1 MDERTHARYM
11 SDIAYFLS
19 KMEAEPNSG
28 YFIPIALAYNKLEK
42 YDETIAMCKSAIERF
57 PANCAAKTFLAEAYV
72 YKGQF
77 DLARELL
84 FDVTAEDDNNYK
96 ALKLLGIICKESG
109 DTTDALK
116 YLTGAY
122 IRSPEDEEVR
132 KMIEEL
138 GGSLNPAQIYDE
150 RMKRQSQAALDSEED
165 EELRTYQEID
175 QRIRNAEIIMADL
188 VSDTTISA
196 RDYSEE
202 EDFYS
207 DDPNDFMPLITSHP
221 EEEEE
226 EEEFS
231 DDPNDFLPTI
241 TQHEE
246 SEDESSD
253 NQEEQYHENTLTIDD
268 DELLS
273 ALGGDDNSAKGDE
286 LLTALSNDDNN
297 AGDDDLL
304 SALAGDEDNNKGD
317 DDLLSALSGDDEN
330 KGEDDLLSALSS
342 DDSNAGDDDLLSASA
357 RRGGEGEIRLCGE
370 PRRNAPARPD
380 EDNKEDDLLS
390 ALSSEESSESEDD
403 LLAALSSDENNQ
415 EESLLDT
422 LQEEADSIESG
433 DLLSELSA
441 DNESGDSE
449 VLSEINDDNVNE
461 DIGLNS
467 NQEAEAV
474 ENIEEQYE
482 ADSKDDETSN
492 EEILSNEQNESDSEY
507 EPDEI
512 NILDMLNEEPYGYN
526 QDTSLEENA
535 EETSISDEVASIDE
549 ALDSEV
555 ENEVTA
561 DDNILIDSDENQ
573 EIIDEEPIEEQIIEE
588 PVEETGSEEDKL
600 NEDETLQPKEE
611 EITEEEKEARELYS
625 RKIPSSVVDMTYDDM
640 IDDDFQYGKIVDES
654 YKEADMPSVDLGESA
669 PFTQGDIMDEIL
681 DAVGMTHED
690 MTNDEQI
697 ELSEKERKLERLE
710 QFLEKV
716 RNNKENI

>member
-96 ALKLLGIICKESG
+96 ALKLLGIICKENG

-138 GGSLNPAQIYDE
+138 GGSLNPAEIYDE
-150 RMKRQSQAALDSEED
+150 RMKRQSQAAHDSEED

-207 DDPNDFMPLITSHP
+207 DDPNDFMPLITAHP
-221 EEEEE
+221 EEKEE

-246 SEDESSD
+246 SEDESS
-253 NQEEQYHENTLTIDD
+253 NIQEEQYHENTLTID
-268 DELLS
+268 
-273 ALGGDDNSAKGDE
+273 DE

-304 SALAGDEDNNKGD
+304 SALAGDEDNNKG
-317 DDLLSALSGDDEN
+317 
-330 KGEDDLLSALSS
+330 EDDLLSVLAS
-342 DDSNAGDDDLLSASA
+342 DDNSAGDDDLLSALAS
-357 RRGGEGEIRLCGE
+357 
-370 PRRNAPARPD
+370 D
-380 EDNKEDDLLS
+380 EDNKEDDLFA
-390 ALSSEESSESEDD
+390 ALSSEEESSESEDD
-403 LLAALSSDENNQ
+403 LLAALNSDENNQ

-449 VLSEINDDNVNE
+449 VLSEISDDNVNE
-461 DIGLNS
+461 DISLNS

-474 ENIEEQYE
+474 ENIEEQGE
-482 ADSKDDETSN
+482 AASKDDETSN

-526 QDTSLEENA
+526 QDTSLKENA
-535 EETSISDEVASIDE
+535 EETLSSDETSSIDE

-561 DDNILIDSDENQ
+561 DDNILLDSDENQ

-588 PVEETGSEEDKL
+588 PVEETSV
-600 NEDETLQPKEE
+600 ETLKPKEE
-611 EITEEEKEARELYS
+611 LTKEEKEARELYS

>member
-96 ALKLLGIICKESG
+96 ALKLLGIICKENG

-138 GGSLNPAQIYDE
+138 GGSLNPAEIYDE

-221 EEEEE
+221 EEKEE

-253 NQEEQYHENTLTIDD
+253 IQEEQHHENTLTIDD
-268 DELLS
+268 ELLS
-273 ALGGDDNSAKGDE
+273 ALSG
-286 LLTALSNDDNN
+286 DDNN

-304 SALAGDEDNNKGD
+304 SALAGDEDNNKG
-317 DDLLSALSGDDEN
+317 
-330 KGEDDLLSALSS
+330 EDDLLSALAS
-342 DDSNAGDDDLLSASA
+342 DDNSAGDDDLLSALAS
-357 RRGGEGEIRLCGE
+357 
-370 PRRNAPARPD
+370 D
-380 EDNKEDDLLS
+380 EDNKEDDLFA
-390 ALSSEESSESEDD
+390 ALSSEEESSESEDD
-403 LLAALSSDENNQ
+403 LLAALNGDENNQ

-461 DIGLNS
+461 DISLNS
-467 NQEAEAV
+467 EQEAEAV
-474 ENIEEQYE
+474 ENIEEQGE
-482 ADSKDDETSN
+482 AASKDDETSN

-535 EETSISDEVASIDE
+535 EETLSSDETSSIDE

-561 DDNILIDSDENQ
+561 DDNILLDSDENQ

-588 PVEETGSEEDKL
+588 PVEETGV
-600 NEDETLQPKEE
+600 ETLKPKEE
-611 EITEEEKEARELYS
+611 LTEEEKEARELYS

>member
-96 ALKLLGIICKESG
+96 ALKLLGIICKENG

-138 GGSLNPAQIYDE
+138 GGSLNPAEIYDE

-221 EEEEE
+221 EEKEG

-253 NQEEQYHENTLTIDD
+253 NQEEQYHENTPTVD

-273 ALGGDDNSAKGDE
+273 ALSG
-286 LLTALSNDDNN
+286 DDNN

-304 SALAGDEDNNKGD
+304 SALAGDEDNNKG
-317 DDLLSALSGDDEN
+317 
-330 KGEDDLLSALSS
+330 EDDLLSALAS
-342 DDSNAGDDDLLSASA
+342 DDNSAGDDDLLSALAS
-357 RRGGEGEIRLCGE
+357 
-370 PRRNAPARPD
+370 D
-380 EDNKEDDLLS
+380 EDNKEDDLFA
-390 ALSSEESSESEDD
+390 ALSSEEESSESEDD
-403 LLAALSSDENNQ
+403 LLAALNSDENNQ

-461 DIGLNS
+461 DISLNS
-467 NQEAEAV
+467 EQEAEAV
-474 ENIEEQYE
+474 ENIEEQGE
-482 ADSKDDETSN
+482 AASKDDETSN

-526 QDTSLEENA
+526 QDTSLKENA
-535 EETSISDEVASIDE
+535 EETLSSDETSSIDE

-561 DDNILIDSDENQ
+561 DDNILLDSDENQ

-588 PVEETGSEEDKL
+588 PVEETSV
-600 NEDETLQPKEE
+600 ETLKPKEE
-611 EITEEEKEARELYS
+611 LTEEEKEARELYS

-654 YKEADMPSVDLGESA
+654 YKEADMPSVYLGESA

>member
-96 ALKLLGIICKESG
+96 ALKLLGIICKENG

-138 GGSLNPAQIYDE
+138 GGSLNPAEIYDE

-221 EEEEE
+221 EEKEG

-268 DELLS
+268 ELLS
-273 ALGGDDNSAKGDE
+273 ALSG
-286 LLTALSNDDNN
+286 DDNN

-304 SALAGDEDNNKGD
+304 SALAGDEDNNKG
-317 DDLLSALSGDDEN
+317 
-330 KGEDDLLSALSS
+330 EDDLLSILAS
-342 DDSNAGDDDLLSASA
+342 DDSNAGDDDLLSALAS
-357 RRGGEGEIRLCGE
+357 
-370 PRRNAPARPD
+370 D
-380 EDNKEDDLLS
+380 EDNKEDDLFA
-390 ALSSEESSESEDD
+390 ALSSEEESSESEDD
-403 LLAALSSDENNQ
+403 LLAALNSDENNQ

-449 VLSEINDDNVNE
+449 VLSEISDDNM
-461 DIGLNS
+461 
-467 NQEAEAV
+467 
-474 ENIEEQYE
+474 
-482 ADSKDDETSN
+482 N

-535 EETSISDEVASIDE
+535 EETLSSDETSSIDE

-561 DDNILIDSDENQ
+561 DDNILLDSDENQ

-588 PVEETGSEEDKL
+588 PVEETSV
-600 NEDETLQPKEE
+600 ETLKPKEE
-611 EITEEEKEARELYS
+611 LTKEEKEARELYS

>member
-96 ALKLLGIICKESG
+96 ALKLLGIICKENG

-138 GGSLNPAQIYDE
+138 GGSLNPAEIYDE
-150 RMKRQSQAALDSEED
+150 RMKRQSQAAHDSEED

-207 DDPNDFMPLITSHP
+207 DDPNDFMPLITAHP
-221 EEEEE
+221 EEKEG

-253 NQEEQYHENTLTIDD
+253 IQEEQYHENTLTIDD
-268 DELLS
+268 ELLS
-273 ALGGDDNSAKGDE
+273 ALSGDDNSAKDDE

-304 SALAGDEDNNKGD
+304 SALA
-317 DDLLSALSGDDEN
+317 S
-330 KGEDDLLSALSS
+330 
-342 DDSNAGDDDLLSASA
+342 
-357 RRGGEGEIRLCGE
+357 
-370 PRRNAPARPD
+370 D
-380 EDNKEDDLLS
+380 EDNKEDDLFA
-390 ALSSEESSESEDD
+390 ALSSEEESSESEDD
-403 LLAALSSDENNQ
+403 LLAALNSDENNQ

-461 DIGLNS
+461 DISLNS

-474 ENIEEQYE
+474 ENIEEQGE
-482 ADSKDDETSN
+482 AASKDDETSN

-526 QDTSLEENA
+526 QDTSLKENA
-535 EETSISDEVASIDE
+535 EETSISDEVSSIDE

-561 DDNILIDSDENQ
+561 DDNILLDSDENQ
-573 EIIDEEPIEEQIIEE
+573 ENIYEEPIEEQIIEE
-588 PVEETGSEEDKL
+588 PVEETSV
-600 NEDETLQPKEE
+600 ETLKPKEE
-611 EITEEEKEARELYS
+611 LTEEEKEARELYS

>member
-96 ALKLLGIICKESG
+96 ALKLLGIICKENG

-138 GGSLNPAQIYDE
+138 GGSLNPAEIYDE
-150 RMKRQSQAALDSEED
+150 RMKRQSQAAHDSEED

-207 DDPNDFMPLITSHP
+207 DDPNDFMPLITAHP
-221 EEEEE
+221 EEKEG

-253 NQEEQYHENTLTIDD
+253 IQEEQYHENTFTID

-297 AGDDDLL
+297 AGDEDLL
-304 SALAGDEDNNKGD
+304 SALAGDEDNNKG
-317 DDLLSALSGDDEN
+317 
-330 KGEDDLLSALSS
+330 EDDLLSVLAS
-342 DDSNAGDDDLLSASA
+342 DDSNAGDDDLLSALAS
-357 RRGGEGEIRLCGE
+357 
-370 PRRNAPARPD
+370 D
-380 EDNKEDDLLS
+380 EDNKEDDLFA
-390 ALSSEESSESEDD
+390 ALSSEEESSESEDD
-403 LLAALSSDENNQ
+403 LLAALNSDENNQ

-449 VLSEINDDNVNE
+449 VLSEISDDNMNE
-461 DIGLNS
+461 EISLNS

-474 ENIEEQYE
+474 ENIEEQGE
-482 ADSKDDETSN
+482 AASKDDETSN

-512 NILDMLNEEPYGYN
+512 NILDMLHEEPYGYN
-526 QDTSLEENA
+526 QDISLKENA
-535 EETSISDEVASIDE
+535 EETLSSDETSSIDE
-549 ALDSEV
+549 ALDSKV

-561 DDNILIDSDENQ
+561 DDNILLDSDENQ

-588 PVEETGSEEDKL
+588 PVEETSV
-600 NEDETLQPKEE
+600 ETLKPKEE
-611 EITEEEKEARELYS
+611 LTKEEKEARELYS

>member
-96 ALKLLGIICKESG
+96 ALKLLGIICKENG

-138 GGSLNPAQIYDE
+138 GGSLNPAEIYDE
-150 RMKRQSQAALDSEED
+150 RMKRQSQAAHDSEED

-207 DDPNDFMPLITSHP
+207 DDPNDFMPLITAHP
-221 EEEEE
+221 EEKEG

-253 NQEEQYHENTLTIDD
+253 IQEEQYHENTLTIDD
-268 DELLS
+268 ELLS
-273 ALGGDDNSAKGDE
+273 ALSGDDNSAKGDE

-297 AGDDDLL
+297 AGDEDLL
-304 SALAGDEDNNKGD
+304 SALAGDEDNNKG
-317 DDLLSALSGDDEN
+317 
-330 KGEDDLLSALSS
+330 EDDLLSVLAS
-342 DDSNAGDDDLLSASA
+342 DDSNAGDDDLLSALAS
-357 RRGGEGEIRLCGE
+357 
-370 PRRNAPARPD
+370 D
-380 EDNKEDDLLS
+380 EDNKEDDLFA
-390 ALSSEESSESEDD
+390 ALSSEEESSESEDD
-403 LLAALSSDENNQ
+403 LLAALNSDENNQ

-461 DIGLNS
+461 DISLNS
-467 NQEAEAV
+467 EQEAEAV
-474 ENIEEQYE
+474 ENIEEQGE
-482 ADSKDDETSN
+482 AASKDDETSN

-526 QDTSLEENA
+526 QDTSLKENA
-535 EETSISDEVASIDE
+535 EETLSSDETSSIDE

-561 DDNILIDSDENQ
+561 DDNILLDSDENQ

-588 PVEETGSEEDKL
+588 PVEETSI
-600 NEDETLQPKEE
+600 ETLKPKEE
-611 EITEEEKEARELYS
+611 LTKEEKEARELYS

>member
-207 DDPNDFMPLITSHP
+207 DDPNDFMPLITTHP

-246 SEDESSD
+246 SEDENSD

-286 LLTALSNDDNN
+286 LLTALSGDDNN

-304 SALAGDEDNNKGD
+304 SALAGDEDNT
-317 DDLLSALSGDDEN
+317 
-330 KGEDDLLSALSS
+330 GEDDLLSAL
-342 DDSNAGDDDLLSASA
+342 AGDEDNIGEDDLLSALA
-357 RRGGEGEIRLCGE
+357 
-370 PRRNAPARPD
+370 NDD

-403 LLAALSSDENNQ
+403 LLAALNSDENNQ

-461 DIGLNS
+461 DISLNS

-482 ADSKDDETSN
+482 ADSQDDETSN
-492 EEILSNEQNESDSEY
+492 EEILSNEQNNADNIEESKDN
-507 EPDEI
+507 EI
-512 NILDMLNEEPYGYN
+512 NILDMLHEEPYGNN

-535 EETSISDEVASIDE
+535 EVTSSSDEVASIDE

-573 EIIDEEPIEEQIIEE
+573 ENIYEEPIEEQIIEE

-611 EITEEEKEARELYS
+611 LTEEEKEARELYS

>member
-96 ALKLLGIICKESG
+96 ALKLLGIICKENG

-138 GGSLNPAQIYDE
+138 GGSLNPAEIYDE
-150 RMKRQSQAALDSEED
+150 RMKRQSQAAHDSEED

-207 DDPNDFMPLITSHP
+207 DDPNDFMPLITTHP

-231 DDPNDFLPTI
+231 DDPNDFLPII

-253 NQEEQYHENTLTIDD
+253 IQEEQYHENTLTIDD
-268 DELLS
+268 ELLS
-273 ALGGDDNSAKGDE
+273 ALSGDDN
-286 LLTALSNDDNN
+286 NN

-304 SALAGDEDNNKGD
+304 SALAGDN
-317 DDLLSALSGDDEN
+317 N
-330 KGEDDLLSALSS
+330 KGEDDLLSALAS
-342 DDSNAGDDDLLSASA
+342 DDSNAGDDDLLSALA
-357 RRGGEGEIRLCGE
+357 
-370 PRRNAPARPD
+370 ND
-380 EDNKEDDLLS
+380 EDNKEDDLFA
-390 ALSSEESSESEDD
+390 ALSSEEESSESEDD
-403 LLAALSSDENNQ
+403 LLAALNSDENNQ

-449 VLSEINDDNVNE
+449 VLSEINDDMNE
-461 DIGLNS
+461 EISLNS

-474 ENIEEQYE
+474 ENIEEQGE
-482 ADSKDDETSN
+482 AASKDDETSN

-526 QDTSLEENA
+526 QDISLKENA
-535 EETSISDEVASIDE
+535 EETLSSDETSSIDE

-561 DDNILIDSDENQ
+561 DDNILLDSDENQ

-588 PVEETGSEEDKL
+588 PVEETSV
-600 NEDETLQPKEE
+600 ETLKPKEE
-611 EITEEEKEARELYS
+611 LTEEEKEARELYS

-716 RNNKENI
+716 RNNKENT

>member
-96 ALKLLGIICKESG
+96 ALKLLGIICKENG

-138 GGSLNPAQIYDE
+138 GGSLNPAEIYDE

-207 DDPNDFMPLITSHP
+207 DDPNDFMPLITTHP

-268 DELLS
+268 ELLS
-273 ALGGDDNSAKGDE
+273 ALGG
-286 LLTALSNDDNN
+286 DDNN

-304 SALAGDEDNNKGD
+304 SALAGDEDNNKG
-317 DDLLSALSGDDEN
+317 
-330 KGEDDLLSALSS
+330 EDDLLSALAS
-342 DDSNAGDDDLLSASA
+342 DDSNAGDDDLLSALA
-357 RRGGEGEIRLCGE
+357 
-370 PRRNAPARPD
+370 ND

-390 ALSSEESSESEDD
+390 ALSSEEESSESEDD
-403 LLAALSSDENNQ
+403 LLAALNSDENNQ

-461 DIGLNS
+461 DISLNS
-467 NQEAEAV
+467 EQEAEAV
-474 ENIEEQYE
+474 ENIEEQGE
-482 ADSKDDETSN
+482 AASKDDETSN

-535 EETSISDEVASIDE
+535 EETLSSDETSSIDE

-561 DDNILIDSDENQ
+561 DDNILLDSDENQ

-588 PVEETGSEEDKL
+588 PVEETSI
-600 NEDETLQPKEE
+600 ETLKPKEE
-611 EITEEEKEARELYS
+611 LTKEEKEARELYS

>member
-96 ALKLLGIICKESG
+96 ALKLLGIICKENG

-138 GGSLNPAQIYDE
+138 GGSLNPAEIYDE

-221 EEEEE
+221 EEKEG

-253 NQEEQYHENTLTIDD
+253 IQEEQYHENTLTIDD
-268 DELLS
+268 ELLS
-273 ALGGDDNSAKGDE
+273 ALSGDDNSAKGDE

-297 AGDDDLL
+297 AGDEDLL
-304 SALAGDEDNNKGD
+304 SALAGDEDNNKG
-317 DDLLSALSGDDEN
+317 
-330 KGEDDLLSALSS
+330 EDDLLSVLAS
-342 DDSNAGDDDLLSASA
+342 DDSNAGDDDLLSALAS
-357 RRGGEGEIRLCGE
+357 
-370 PRRNAPARPD
+370 D
-380 EDNKEDDLLS
+380 EDNKEDDLFA
-390 ALSSEESSESEDD
+390 ALSSEEESSESEDD
-403 LLAALSSDENNQ
+403 LLAALNSDENNQ

-461 DIGLNS
+461 DISLNS
-467 NQEAEAV
+467 EQEAEAV
-474 ENIEEQYE
+474 ENIEEQGE
-482 ADSKDDETSN
+482 AASKDDETSN

-512 NILDMLNEEPYGYN
+512 NILDMLHEEPYGYN
-526 QDTSLEENA
+526 QDTSLKENA
-535 EETSISDEVASIDE
+535 EETLSSDETSSIDE

-561 DDNILIDSDENQ
+561 DDNILLDSDENQ

-588 PVEETGSEEDKL
+588 PVEETGV
-600 NEDETLQPKEE
+600 ETLKPKEE
-611 EITEEEKEARELYS
+611 LTEEEKEARELYS